1 MKSYNT
7 LEECIKSKSYDDFI
21 FKQNHL
27 QKTYSYGSLEILK
40 KFQKKHKCNLYEYVD
55 YN

>member
-7 LEECIKSKSYDDFI
+7 LEECIKSKSFDDFI

-27 QKTYSYGSLEILK
+27 
-40 KFQKKHKCNLYEYVD
+40 KKHIVMVH
-55 YN
+55 

>member
-7 LEECIKSKSYDDFI
+7 LEECFIYKTSDDFI

-27 QKTYSYGSLEILK
+27 QKSYSYGSLEIMR
-40 KFQKKHKCNLYEYVD
+40 KFQKKT
-55 YN
+55 

>member
-21 FKQNHL
+21 FKQIIYKNH
-27 QKTYSYGSLEILK
+27 IVMV
-40 KFQKKHKCNLYEYVD
+40 H
-55 YN
+55 